1 MLITN
6 NRKRT
11 DMEQRLA
18 LLLHAN
24 VISQR
29 AYDGCLQVLAMMDRQ
44 LGLSHDNEQYQ
55 MALTH
60 LSRAADRIWQ
70 GEAVAEGLDSE
81 LLDEIYDD
89 PGIQSVIDIH
99 QKTLNAMSLSTVPA
113 TEESFLIA
121 NIYALYLAAQ
131 HDETQE

>member
-1 MLITN
+1 
-6 NRKRT
+6 
-11 DMEQRLA
+11 MEQRLA
-18 LLLHAN
+18 LLRHAD

-29 AYDGCLQVLAMMDRQ
+29 AYDGCLQVIAMMDRQ

-70 GEAVAEGLDSE
+70 GEAIAEGLDSE
-81 LLDEIYDD
+81 MFDEVYAH
-89 PGIQSVIDIH
+89 PEIQSIIDIH
-99 QKTLNAMSLSTVPA
+99 QQTLNAMSLSTVPA

-131 HDETQE
+131 HDEIQE